1 MTVERMCAVC
11 RQRFDK
17 SKLLR
22 VVKFKDGD
30 VRIDESGKLQG
41 RGMYI
46 CKSGKCIS
54 QAEKRKVIERAF
66 SVGNC
71 HGIYEEILKRLEQST

>member
-1 MTVERMCAVC
+1 MTVQRMCAVC

-17 SKLLR
+17 SELLR
-22 VVKFKDGD
+22 IVKFKDGE
-30 VRIDESGKLQG
+30 VKIDESGRLQG

-46 CKSGKCIS
+46 CKNRQCLS

-66 SVGNC
+66 SVKTNPD
-71 HGIYEEILKRLEQST
+71 IYREISEMCK

>member
-1 MTVERMCAVC
+1 MTVQRMCAVC

-17 SKLLR
+17 SELLR
-22 VVKFKDGD
+22 IVKFKDGE
-30 VRIDESGKLQG
+30 VKIDESGRLQG

-46 CKSGKCIS
+46 CKNRQCLS

-66 SVGNC
+66 SVKTNLD
-71 HGIYEEILKRLEQST
+71 IYREISEMCK

>member
-1 MTVERMCAVC
+1 MTVQRMCAVC

-17 SKLLR
+17 TELLR
-22 VVKFKDGD
+22 IVKFKDGE
-30 VRIDESGKLQG
+30 VKIDESGRLQG

-46 CKSGKCIS
+46 CKNRQCLS

-66 SVGNC
+66 SVKTNPD
-71 HGIYEEILKRLEQST
+71 IYREISEMCK